1 MKLRSYQN
9 KYLGEYFT
17 YDVNNIYEAIVAL
30 NLSKK
35 GIEKEIN
42 VDKYTA
48 KIQQMKVQESKYGL
62 DKLLKMKKIQLIT
75 NKSELKEDYSYIRY
89 ENNKYSPIIL
99 RKNIIQQKGGRYKGV
114 CKLIKQLPANHP
126 LNENQVVNCCKPEDD
141 NQNTTS
147 CNHIDGEIKKQIEEA
162 AVLNALNTDKIKEAA
177 KAAKAAEAAEA
188 AKAAEAAEA
197 AEAAAET
204 ASETAEA
211 VAEAAEAAAKAAE
224 AAAEAAAKAAKAAE
238 AAAKAAEADILSVE
252 EVVKV
257 IAASQEVSAEAAAK
271 AVAEAAA
278 NAKEADLNQ
287 IIDIMG
293 STLVQNF
300 FKDNSDLYKS
310 FLIQIEE
317 NEKKKTILPYVSL
330 SEYNELCDCIL
341 YMDLLNTETPGQGGA
356 GPSSKPKRSPKKK
369 VNLDELIESLTPKEI
384 TTLRGKLGYTDIS
397 SDSEIDLDDR
407 FKDDTPST
415 YGTPSPSIDTLTPEQ
430 KKPIK
435 QRYHLRYIL
444 SILFSFFIGVLIMW
458 CRHSFTNNEYKQ
470 ATPTNELTFKI
481 EKFPLQLS
489 SVSTPITITVDPNK
503 KDTLAGHIY
512 DYIDN
517 AYNPKELDTS
527 SCTINQKTFKE
538 LSPFEKTFIR
548 NTEVFQTYIE
558 YRAFLVDNNIV
569 LTDTPPPQGVVTN
582 ALTTLKTSI
591 ETTIN
596 ESTLNTLYENFN
608 ELFQDGSVAPLQF
621 IKNIALNHKNIN
633 PVTKMK
639 FLRLH
644 ETIVRWKEDIH
655 NEVPVPTTNPCK
667 GNGAANT
674 IFIKMHQMGFV
685 QRMVNHYVDETK
697 ETLTEFEKDFEP
709 FFTTLIA
716 ATRDTTEKGTK
727 NIIELNNKLDTA
739 LTETTSTE
747 IKQLFAKPKA
757 VLDEYDKLTQASTYK
772 TKEAIEKI
780 KYMMIQTFPT
790 FEKSKA
796 RAEMI
801 DKYKGYISNA
811 LFMSGKFTGTTA
823 YQIVH
828 GISKAENDVKASLP
842 QIMEDISFEILESID
857 KSIIRSY
864 DINAL
869 NHISAKMFSSIG
881 QKLISRVLPIYK
893 DAFSI
898 NFIMEQINGLT
909 SVGYGNSVS
918 TVLNIFHSAIIRLN
932 AEKEIHLLRMKDP
945 ISYIDML
952 KKFYELS
959 QTANKDVPKLLHG
972 SSLEYVDMMLKIS
985 KLDIAIGMLKLQYDI
1000 LNTRENSQTPHT
1012 FEHLSMV
1019 GHPDIFGQNDNTGL
1033 EKYAPFFVEKGSHI
1047 MALVAY
1053 SSSFTST
1060 NSGGGITGGKKLED
1074 KLINAFIEN
1083 AEANHKPTMNKLT
1096 SKKQINDTLKK
1107 KLFNSLMKSNPR
1119 LFKSIKEYESS
1130 VV

>member
-17 YDVNNIYEAIVAL
+17 YDVNNIYEAIVAV

-99 RKNIIQQKGGRYKGV
+99 RKNIIQQKGGKVYCITNDNATCTLFENKNQCQSGV
-114 CKLIKQLPANHP
+114 
-126 LNENQVVNCCKPEDD
+126 ECKPQKVTPAATPATATPATATPVTATPEAVTKAVAEAK
-141 NQNTTS
+141 NVVKVVAN
-147 CNHIDGEIKKQIEEA
+147 EVKKA
-162 AVLNALNTDKIKEAA
+162 AE
-177 KAAKAAEAAEA
+177 AKAAEAKEVEEEVQKTAEPSA
-188 AKAAEAAEA
+188 EPSAEVVTKVTEEEKREVAKAKEAKAAVAAEA
-197 AEAAAET
+197 KEE
-204 ASETAEA
+204 
-211 VAEAAEAAAKAAE
+211 AKANLE
-224 AAAEAAAKAAKAAE
+224 
-238 AAAKAAEADILSVE
+238 
-252 EVVKV
+252 
-257 IAASQEVSAEAAAK
+257 
-271 AVAEAAA
+271 
-278 NAKEADLNQ
+278 Q
-287 IIDIMG
+287 IIEIMN
-293 STLVQNF
+293 SELVKTF
-300 FKDNSDLYKS
+300 FETNKQ
-310 FLIQIEE
+310 LIS
-317 NEKKKTILPYVSL
+317 KTNTESKFILPYVSL
-330 SEYNELCDCIL
+330 SGYNELCDCIL
-341 YMDLLNTETPGQGGA
+341 YMDLLKTIAKAPSPGAPSPGAPPTEGGN
-356 GPSSKPKRSPKKK
+356 GSSSRTKRSPKKK
-369 VNLDELIESLTPKEI
+369 VNLDELIESLTPEEI
-384 TTLRGKLGYTDIS
+384 TTLRTKLGYTDIS
-397 SDSEIDLDDR
+397 SSDSDIELEDR
-407 FKDDTPST
+407 YNDDTPST
-415 YGTPSPSIDTLTPEQ
+415 HGTLSVNNNKPTPEQ
-430 KKPIK
+430 KIPIK
-435 QRYHLRYIL
+435 QKYHLRYIL
-444 SILFSFFIGVLIMW
+444 SILFSFFIGILIMW
-458 CRHSFTNNEYKQ
+458 CKQSFTSGVYQEKTSTDQ
-470 ATPTNELTFKI
+470 LEFKI
-481 EKFPLQLS
+481 NSFDITLP
-489 SVSTPITITVDPNK
+489 SVSTPLTITVEPKTTN
-503 KDTLAGHIY
+503 TLAGHIY
-512 DYIDN
+512 NYIDN
-517 AYNPKELDTS
+517 AYNPTQLDTS
-527 SCTINQKTFKE
+527 SCTIKNKEFKNF
-538 LSPFEKTFIR
+538 SPFEKTFIR
-548 NTEVFQTYIE
+548 NTEIFQTYIE

-569 LTDTPPPQGVVTN
+569 LTGTSPPQGAVTN
-582 ALTTLKTSI
+582 ALTSITQINI

-608 ELFQDGSVAPLQF
+608 ELFKDGNVEPLQF
-621 IKNIALNHKNIN
+621 IKNIAHDHNKIN
-633 PVTKMK
+633 PITKMK

-644 ETIVRWKEDIH
+644 ETIVRWKEDIY
-655 NEVPVPTTNPCK
+655 NEVPVHTTNPCDQG
-667 GNGAANT
+667 GNLPSNA

-685 QRMVNHYVDETK
+685 QRMVNHYVEETK
-697 ETLTEFEKDFEP
+697 ETLDEFKEGFAP
-709 FFTTLIA
+709 FFETLIDI
-716 ATRDTTEKGTK
+716 DTTTDANAPK
-727 NIIELNNKLDTA
+727 NIIELNKKLNDA
-739 LTETTSTE
+739 LMETSSIE

-757 VLDEYDKLTQASTYK
+757 IFDEYEKLKIANPDKA
-772 TKEAIEKI
+772 KEAIEKI

-790 FEKSKA
+790 FEKNVE
-796 RAEMI
+796 RAKMI
-801 DKYKGYISNA
+801 KKYKGYISNA

-828 GISKAENDVKASLP
+828 GISKADNDVKAGLP

-869 NHISAKMFSSIG
+869 NHISVKMFSSIG
-881 QKLISRVLPIYK
+881 QKLISTVLPIYK
-893 DAFSI
+893 DAYSI
-898 NFIMEQINGLT
+898 NFMMDQINSLT
-909 SVGYGNSVS
+909 SVGYGNSVG

-959 QTANKDVPKLLHG
+959 KTPNMEVPKFLHG

-1000 LNTRENSQTPHT
+1000 LNTGETSQTTHT
-1012 FEHLSMV
+1012 FDHLSMV
-1019 GHPDIFGQNDNTGL
+1019 GHPDIFGQHDNKGL

-1047 MALVAY
+1047 MALIAY
-1053 SSSFTST
+1053 SSSFTSDNLQT
-1060 NSGGGITGGKKLED
+1060 SIVTGGKKLED